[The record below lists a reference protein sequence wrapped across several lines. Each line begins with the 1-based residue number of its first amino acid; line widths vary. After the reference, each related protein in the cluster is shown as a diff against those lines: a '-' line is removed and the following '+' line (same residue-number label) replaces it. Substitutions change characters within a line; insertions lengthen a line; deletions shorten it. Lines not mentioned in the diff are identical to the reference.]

1 MKRKIAIFAAL
12 AMLIGSLAGCTS
24 AGGPDAQ
31 ESTTQGVT
39 TTQAGTDGEK
49 TTAAPEETTQGEW
62 TGEVDHVI
70 MTYLTLGNTPA
81 DLQVVQDAVNEIT
94 AKKIGVEVEF
104 KAISAYDAF
113 SQFPTWIATGET
125 VDLMFPLLQDLNTYV
140 SQGLIEPLDSL
151 IAENAP
157 AIQQL
162 TQEGFQITTNNMIDG
177 ETWAVSQVPNVFGM
191 GGSYL
196 IRSEYVKEAG
206 ITHDPKKIYTLDE
219 LTDLFGK
226 MKELHPDL
234 YPCGVV
240 SANRTASEFSYA
252 NGIYDP
258 LGAKSFTGV
267 LMGTDST
274 QVVNLF
280 ETEEYKEYLRYLR
293 KWYEAGYIYPDA
305 TTTDATNVSLLNSGV
320 TAGYFMASAPVQKIY
335 EDLDQLRLT
344 EIYLGAQG
352 AGGWVIPITSKEPE
366 AAMRFLNLMYADSD
380 LANLIQ
386 WGIEG
391 KHYVVVDESIN
402 LIGFPEGVDAG
413 TSGYYNT
420 LGLYGDFRK
429 SFIWNE
435 AWTQDKND
443 AYTAE
448 AMANPTQGV
457 GFVYNPESQ
466 STRITAIQAVVA
478 QYLPSLESGSVD
490 LDTYYPEFI
499 DALKA
504 AGVDEVIADKQQQF
518 DEWRAKQ

>member
-1 MKRKIAIFAAL
+1 MKRKIAMFAAL

-206 ITHDPKKIYTLDE
+206 ITHDPKKI
-219 LTDLFGK
+219 
-226 MKELHPDL
+226 
-234 YPCGVV
+234 
-240 SANRTASEFSYA
+240 
-252 NGIYDP
+252 
-258 LGAKSFTGV
+258 
-267 LMGTDST
+267 
-274 QVVNLF
+274 
-280 ETEEYKEYLRYLR
+280 
-293 KWYEAGYIYPDA
+293 
-305 TTTDATNVSLLNSGV
+305 
-320 TAGYFMASAPVQKIY
+320 
-335 EDLDQLRLT
+335 
-344 EIYLGAQG
+344 
-352 AGGWVIPITSKEPE
+352 
-366 AAMRFLNLMYADSD
+366 
-380 LANLIQ
+380 
-386 WGIEG
+386 
-391 KHYVVVDESIN
+391 
-402 LIGFPEGVDAG
+402 
-413 TSGYYNT
+413 
-420 LGLYGDFRK
+420 
-429 SFIWNE
+429 
-435 AWTQDKND
+435 
-443 AYTAE
+443 
-448 AMANPTQGV
+448 
-457 GFVYNPESQ
+457 
-466 STRITAIQAVVA
+466 
-478 QYLPSLESGSVD
+478 
-490 LDTYYPEFI
+490 
-499 DALKA
+499 
-504 AGVDEVIADKQQQF
+504 
-518 DEWRAKQ
+518 